1 MVMVWDVRTG
11 RQQMA
16 RHSGFRSVILR
27 SVAVFGLGGSRV
39 ACSTHE
45 LLDSNT
51 GNAVTTLPLLGQV
64 TCLATSP
71 DGRKLATGVAIGAVH
86 LNDFTTG
93 KRLASFIGHNGFVRA
108 IAFSSDGGR
117 LLTGTQDGTVRLW
130 DARQDG
136 EIGHDIHLFRGHEG
150 AVETVTFTPDGRRI
164 ITAATDG
171 TVRIWDA
178 DQGRELLALPGQRDY
193 PKACAMSPDGTL
205 LVTALDDG
213 SPRIWGLSNAEI
225 FRARQSLTAG
235 NQPEESLRS
244 HDGAVDFGKD
254 RRPHGMAGFVE
265 AAEKRGE
272 VGEVL
277 PVEAEGLQVR

>member
-1 MVMVWDVRTG
+1 M
-11 RQQMA
+11 
-16 RHSGFRSVILR
+16 
-27 SVAVFGLGGSRV
+27 
-39 ACSTHE
+39 
-45 LLDSNT
+45 
-51 GNAVTTLPLLGQV
+51 
-64 TCLATSP
+64 ATSP
-71 DGRKLATGVAIGAVH
+71 DGRKLATGVAMGAVY
-86 LNDFTTG
+86 LNDFATG
-93 KRLASFIGHNGFVRA
+93 SRLASFIGDQSSVRA

-130 DARQDG
+130 DARHDG
-136 EIGHDIHLFRGHEG
+136 EIGDDIHLFRGHEG

-178 DQGRELLALPGQRDY
+178 VQGRELLALPGQRDY
-193 PKACAMSPDGTL
+193 PKACAMSPDGTR

-235 NQPEESLRS
+235 NQPEESSRS
-244 HDGAVDFGKD
+244 HDGSVDLGKD
-254 RRPHGMAGFVE
+254 RRPHGVAGLIE

-272 VGEVL
+272 VGEIL
-277 PVEAEGLQVR
+277 PVETERLQVR